1 MAICADDTGLFGINL
16 STELFELA
24 RAFKLSVEELIE
36 LEESGIQAI
45 FSSDELKEKF
55 KAEVQKFRTGWKVT
69 TGELKME
76 DALN

>member
-1 MAICADDTGLFGINL
+1 MHGLRNFKSMREKGARMAICADDTGLFGINL

-55 KAEVQKFRTGWKVT
+55 KAEV
-69 TGELKME
+69 
-76 DALN
+76 